1 MARGFFA
8 MLPVVAV
15 FLFLWSSPA
24 MASKPGR
31 LMVAELPRA
40 VPLSAA
46 RGTNPN
52 STQDFLEVH
61 NQARAAVGV
70 GPLQWNPALAAAA
83 SRFARM
89 QRNYK
94 QCALS
99 SSTTT
104 PYGENECW
112 GKGRPMS
119 AREAVE
125 MWVAQKAY
133 YSYANNSC
141 AAGRQCGVYTQVVW
155 RKTERLGCAQASC
168 DQGDITLTICYY
180 DPPGNFQGE
189 RPY

>member
-1 MARGFFA
+1 MARRFFTVSRLA
-8 MLPVVAV
+8 ATL
-15 FLFLWSSPA
+15 LFLWSIPA

-31 LMVAELPRA
+31 SLVADLPPARR
-40 VPLSAA
+40 PSAA
-46 RGTNPN
+46 SATNPN
-52 STQDFLEVH
+52 STADYLEVH
-61 NQARAAVGV
+61 NLARAAVGV
-70 GPLQWNPALAAAA
+70 GPLQWSPALAAAA
-83 SRFARM
+83 SRFARL

-94 QCALS
+94 HCELAG
-99 SSTTT
+99 STTT

-125 MWVAQKAY
+125 TWVAQKAY
-133 YSYANNSC
+133 YDYANNSC
-141 AAGRQCGVYTQVVW
+141 AGGHQCGVYTQVVW
-155 RKTERLGCAQASC
+155 RKTARLGCGQASC